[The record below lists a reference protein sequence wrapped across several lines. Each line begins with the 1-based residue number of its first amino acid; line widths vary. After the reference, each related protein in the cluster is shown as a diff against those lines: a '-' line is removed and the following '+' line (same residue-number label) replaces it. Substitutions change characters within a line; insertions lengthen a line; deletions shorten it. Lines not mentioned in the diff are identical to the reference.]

1 MAYLCAN
8 LAIDNGG
15 LTIDNYQTINCPLL
29 IVNCQFII
37 MLFTRRPSA
46 LRSKLFKLTGPI
58 FLETLLMLT
67 LGVVDTLMLSHYSD
81 NAVAAV
87 GVVNQLLNMVFL
99 LFNITTVGT
108 AVMCALY
115 FGAKDTKSFTQVVGV
130 SLLFNALVGLTIS
143 LALTFGGEQM
153 LVWMDIRPDL
163 MPMAL
168 TYMKIVGG
176 FGFFQAISF
185 TVSAVLRAANKP
197 NYAMQVTFAINILN
211 IFGNYALIFGH
222 FGFPALGVE
231 GAAISTSLSRGVA
244 MLLLFIVLFKRLIRR
259 MPLEY
264 FRPFPF
270 QKLRDVIKIG
280 MPSAFE
286 QISYDASQVCVVYFI
301 NMLGNEVLAARVYVM
316 NIVIIGYIFSL
327 AMASATSVC
336 TGNLVGAGKKQ
347 AAYVLSWYAWKRSLL
362 VTFVASTGVYLCGR
376 FLLGCFTENE
386 VIIQIAMSALLI
398 DILLEH
404 GRATVL
410 MFLFCLRSVGD
421 VIVPVLIEIVCMWVF
436 AVTCGYIFGI
446 AMGFGLAGIWLALA
460 MDEGSRG
467 IVLGLRWRTQRWKR
481 KDLLRTNS

>member
-1 MAYLCAN
+1 MEEYIHNVISAMF
-8 LAIDNGG
+8 G
-15 LTIDNYQTINCPLL
+15 LSLFRNRSDLRGKLL
-29 IVNCQFII
+29 
-37 MLFTRRPSA
+37 
-46 LRSKLFKLTGPI
+46 KLVGPI
-58 FLETLLMLT
+58 FLEILLMLM

-108 AVMCALY
+108 SVMCALY
-115 FGAKDTKSFTQVVGV
+115 FGAKDSKSFIQVVGV
-130 SLLFNALVGLTIS
+130 SLLFNAVVGLIIS
-143 LALTFGGEQM
+143 LALTLGGKQM
-153 LVWMDIRPDL
+153 LVWMDIRDDL

-185 TVSAVLRAANKP
+185 TASAVLRAANKP
-197 NYAMQVTFAINILN
+197 NYAMQVTFIINILN
-211 IFGNYALIFGH
+211 ILGNYSLIFGH
-222 FGFPALGVE
+222 FGLPALGVE
-231 GAAISTSLSRGVA
+231 GAAISTSICRGVA
-244 MLLLFIVLFKRLIRR
+244 MLFLIIVLFKRLIHK

-270 QKLRDVIKIG
+270 KKLKDVIKIG

-301 NMLGNEVLAARVYVM
+301 NMLGNEVLTARVYIM

-327 AMASATSVC
+327 AMASAASVC
-336 TGNLVGAGKKQ
+336 TGNLVGAGKKN
-347 AAYVLSWYAWKRSLL
+347 AAYTLSWYAWKRSMM
-362 VTFVASTGVYLCGR
+362 VTFVATVGVYLCGR
-376 FLLGCFTENE
+376 LLLGCFTENE
-386 VIIQIAMSALLI
+386 RIIEIAMSALLV

-421 VIVPVLIEIVCMWVF
+421 VVIPVLIEIVCMWVF
-436 AVTCGYIFGI
+436 AVSFGYLLGI
-446 AMGFGLAGIWLALA
+446 AMGLGLAGIWFALA

-467 IVLGLRWRTQRWKR
+467 IVLCLRWRTCKWMK
-481 KDLLRTNS
+481 KDLISSPK

>member
-1 MAYLCAN
+1 MEEYIHNVISAMFELSLFRN
-8 LAIDNGG
+8 RGDLRGK
-15 LTIDNYQTINCPLL
+15 LL
-29 IVNCQFII
+29 
-37 MLFTRRPSA
+37 
-46 LRSKLFKLTGPI
+46 KLVGPI
-58 FLETLLMLT
+58 FLEILLMLV

-108 AVMCALY
+108 SVMCALY
-115 FGAKDTKSFTQVVGV
+115 FGAKDSKSFIQVVGV
-130 SLLFNALVGLTIS
+130 SLLFNAVVGLIIS
-143 LALTFGGEQM
+143 LALTLGGKQM
-153 LVWMDIRPDL
+153 LVWMDIRDDL

-185 TVSAVLRAANKP
+185 TASAVLRAANKP
-197 NYAMQVTFAINILN
+197 NYAMQVTFIINILN
-211 IFGNYALIFGH
+211 ILGNYSLIFGH
-222 FGFPALGVE
+222 FGLPALGVE
-231 GAAISTSLSRGVA
+231 GAAISTSICRGVA
-244 MLLLFIVLFKRLIRR
+244 MLFLIIVLFKRLIHK

-270 QKLRDVIKIG
+270 KKLNDVIKIG

-301 NMLGNEVLAARVYVM
+301 NMLGNEVLTARVYIM

-336 TGNLVGAGKKQ
+336 TGNLVGAGKKN
-347 AAYVLSWYAWKRSLL
+347 AAYTLSWYAWKRSMM
-362 VTFVASTGVYLCGR
+362 VTFVATVGVYLCGR
-376 FLLGCFTENE
+376 LLLGCFTENE
-386 VIIQIAMSALLI
+386 RIIEIAMSALLV

-421 VIVPVLIEIVCMWVF
+421 VVIPVLIEIVCMWVF
-436 AVTCGYIFGI
+436 AVSFGYLLGI
-446 AMGFGLAGIWLALA
+446 AMGLGLAGIWFALA

-467 IVLGLRWRTQRWKR
+467 IVLCLRWRTCKWMK
-481 KDLLRTNS
+481 KDLISSPK

>member
-1 MAYLCAN
+1 MRYLCGLKNDKASDMKWLSRVRSDGN
-8 LAIDNGG
+8 LRG
-15 LTIDNYQTINCPLL
+15 
-29 IVNCQFII
+29 
-37 MLFTRRPSA
+37 
-46 LRSKLFKLTGPI
+46 KLFKLIGPI

-115 FGAKDTKSFTQVVGV
+115 FGAKDHKSFLQVVGV
-130 SLLFNALVGLTIS
+130 SLLFNALLGIVIS
-143 LALTFGGEQM
+143 LVLALGGKQM
-153 LVWMDIRPDL
+153 LVWMDIRDDL

-168 TYMKIVGG
+168 TYMRIVGG

-197 NYAMQVTFAINILN
+197 NYAMQVTFVVNLLN
-211 IFGNYALIFGH
+211 IVGNYSLIFGH
-222 FGFPALGVE
+222 FGLPALGVE
-231 GAAISTSLSRGVA
+231 GAAISTSLSRGIA
-244 MLLLFIVLFKRLIRR
+244 MAFLFFVLFKRLIHRL
-259 MPLEY
+259 PLAY

-270 QKLRDVIKIG
+270 QKLKDVIKIG

-301 NMLGNEVLAARVYVM
+301 NMLGNEVLAARVYIM

-362 VTFVASTGVYLCGR
+362 VTFVASVGVYLFGR
-376 FLLGCFTENE
+376 LLLGCFTANEN
-386 VIIQIAMSALLI
+386 IIRIAMSALLI

-421 VIVPVLIEIVCMWVF
+421 VVVPVLIEVVCMWVF
-436 AVTCGYIFGI
+436 AVSFGYLFGI
-446 AMGFGLAGIWLALA
+446 AMGLGLAGIWFALAL
-460 MDEGSRG
+460 DESSRG
-467 IVLGLRWRTQRWKR
+467 LVLGWRWHTRKWKKR
-481 KDLLRTNS
+481 DLIRSNS

>member
-1 MAYLCAN
+1 MFELSLFRN
-8 LAIDNGG
+8 RGDLRGK
-15 LTIDNYQTINCPLL
+15 LL
-29 IVNCQFII
+29 
-37 MLFTRRPSA
+37 
-46 LRSKLFKLTGPI
+46 KLVGPI
-58 FLETLLMLT
+58 FLEILLMLV

-108 AVMCALY
+108 SVMCALY
-115 FGAKDTKSFTQVVGV
+115 FGAKDSKSFIQVVGV
-130 SLLFNALVGLTIS
+130 SLLFNAVVGLIIS
-143 LALTFGGEQM
+143 LALTLGGKQM
-153 LVWMDIRPDL
+153 LVWMDIRDDL

-185 TVSAVLRAANKP
+185 TASAVLRAANKP
-197 NYAMQVTFAINILN
+197 NYAMQVTFIINILN
-211 IFGNYALIFGH
+211 ILGNYSLIFGH
-222 FGFPALGVE
+222 FGLPALGVE
-231 GAAISTSLSRGVA
+231 GAAISTSICRGVA
-244 MLLLFIVLFKRLIRR
+244 MLFLIIVLFKRLIHK

-270 QKLRDVIKIG
+270 KKLNDVIKIG

-301 NMLGNEVLAARVYVM
+301 NMLGNEVLTARVYIM

-336 TGNLVGAGKKQ
+336 TGNLVGAGKKN
-347 AAYVLSWYAWKRSLL
+347 AAYTLSWYAWKRSMM
-362 VTFVASTGVYLCGR
+362 VTFVATVGVYLCGR
-376 FLLGCFTENE
+376 LLLGCFTENE
-386 VIIQIAMSALLI
+386 RIIEIAMSALLV

-421 VIVPVLIEIVCMWVF
+421 VVIPVLIEIVCMWVF
-436 AVTCGYIFGI
+436 AVSFGYLLGI
-446 AMGFGLAGIWLALA
+446 AMGLGLAGIWFALA

-467 IVLGLRWRTQRWKR
+467 IVLCLRWRTCKWMK
-481 KDLLRTNS
+481 KDLISSPK

>member
-1 MAYLCAN
+1 MEEYIHNVISAMFELSLFRN
-8 LAIDNGG
+8 RGDLRGK
-15 LTIDNYQTINCPLL
+15 LL
-29 IVNCQFII
+29 
-37 MLFTRRPSA
+37 
-46 LRSKLFKLTGPI
+46 KLVGPI
-58 FLETLLMLT
+58 FLEILLMLM

-108 AVMCALY
+108 SVMCALY
-115 FGAKDTKSFTQVVGV
+115 FGAKDSKSFIQVVGV
-130 SLLFNALVGLTIS
+130 SLLFNAVVGLIIS
-143 LALTFGGEQM
+143 LALTLGGKQM
-153 LVWMDIRPDL
+153 LVWMDIRDDL

-185 TVSAVLRAANKP
+185 TASAVLRAANKP
-197 NYAMQVTFAINILN
+197 NYAMQVTFIINILN
-211 IFGNYALIFGH
+211 ILGNYSLIFGH
-222 FGFPALGVE
+222 FGLPALGVE
-231 GAAISTSLSRGVA
+231 GAAISTSICRGVA
-244 MLLLFIVLFKRLIRR
+244 MLFLIIVLFKRLIHK

-270 QKLRDVIKIG
+270 KKLNDVIKIG

-301 NMLGNEVLAARVYVM
+301 NMLGNEVLTARVYIM

-336 TGNLVGAGKKQ
+336 TGNLVGAGKKN
-347 AAYVLSWYAWKRSLL
+347 AAYTLSWYAWKRSMM
-362 VTFVASTGVYLCGR
+362 VTFVATVGVYLCGR
-376 FLLGCFTENE
+376 LLLGCFTENE
-386 VIIQIAMSALLI
+386 RIIEIAMSALLV

-421 VIVPVLIEIVCMWVF
+421 VVIPVLIEIVCMWVF
-436 AVTCGYIFGI
+436 AVSFGYLLGI
-446 AMGFGLAGIWLALA
+446 AMGLGLAGIWFALA

-467 IVLGLRWRTQRWKR
+467 IVLCLRWRTCKWMK
-481 KDLLRTNS
+481 KDLISSPK